1 MLSAGQQRRLALAR
15 LAARPGG
22 CWLMD
27 EPTVSLDAASVTRL
41 CDMITHHRAQGG
53 IAILATH
60 EEMAVENVSVMTL
73 GNKG

>member
-1 MLSAGQQRRLALAR
+1 
-15 LAARPGG
+15 
-22 CWLMD
+22 
-27 EPTVSLDAASVTRL
+27 
-41 CDMITHHRAQGG
+41 MITHHRAQGG